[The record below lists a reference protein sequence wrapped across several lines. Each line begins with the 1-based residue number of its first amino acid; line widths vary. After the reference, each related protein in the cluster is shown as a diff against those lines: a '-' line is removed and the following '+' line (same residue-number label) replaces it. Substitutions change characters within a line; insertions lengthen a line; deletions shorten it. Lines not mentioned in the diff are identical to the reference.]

1 MLVIPA
7 VDLKGGKVV
16 RLTQGKPEEEIAYST
31 NPVEVAKMWEE
42 KGAKLLHVIDLDGAI
57 SGRLEN
63 LAKVKE
69 MVLQI
74 KIPVQLGGGI
84 RNLKTV
90 KDAFDIGVSRIIIG
104 TKAAIDPNFTRS
116 LITQFKDKIVVSI
129 DAKGGNVAIWGWQQM
144 SEYSAVTLAQE
155 MKQIGVREVIYT
167 DITRDGMLKG
177 PNFDAIRSF
186 TQTAKMKVIIAGGIS
201 SLEDIKKLMI
211 LSQQGVIGVIIGKA
225 LYTQDISLEEAIAVA
240 KESPLPPV
248 TPSSQIKRFSSKD
261 DAKFKLY

>member
-7 VDLKGGKVV
+7 IDLKGGKVV
-16 RLTQGKPEEEIAYST
+16 RLTQGKPEEETAYST

-42 KGAKLLHVIDLDGAI
+42 KGAKLLHLIDLDGAI

-69 MVLQI
+69 IISQI

-84 RNLKTV
+84 RDLKTV
-90 KDAFDIGVSRIIIG
+90 NEAFNIGVSRIIIG
-104 TKAAIDPNFTRS
+104 TKAAIDPNFTRA
-116 LITQFKDKIVVSI
+116 LVIQFKDKIVVSI
-129 DAKGGNVAIWGWQQM
+129 DAKGGNVAVWGWQQM
-144 SEYSAVTLAQE
+144 TEYSAVTLAQE

-167 DITRDGMLKG
+167 DITRDGMLEG

-186 TQTAKMKVIIAGGIS
+186 TQAAKMKVIIAGGIS
-201 SLEDIKKLMI
+201 SLEDVKKLVAF
-211 LSQQGVIGVIIGKA
+211 SQQGVIGIIIGKA
-225 LYTQDISLEEAIAVA
+225 LYTNDITLEDAIAVG
-240 KESPLPPV
+240 KESSQPPL

-261 DAKFKLY
+261 DVKFKLY